1 MSHFQ
6 GRLQKF
12 LILNLIF
19 NFSKWKLNKTKT
31 FLLIVSAIIGKLIV
45 TNASTLGALITVTSF
60 PKSSY
65 FSIMSLQGTLGA
77 HPNPIS

>member
-6 GRLQKF
+6 GKLPKF

-45 TNASTLGALITVTSF
+45 TNASTLGALITAMSF

-65 FSIMSLQGTLGA
+65 FSIMSLQGTWGA
-77 HPNPIS
+77 HPNPLS